1 MDIADCY
8 RLLQL
13 TSRANIDDLKA
24 SYRRLARQWH
34 PDINPGDELAHE
46 KFIQVTEAYKTL
58 QKVVPPASQH
68 ETVTATRTPRH
79 TVKTRPSP
87 QVKVSTRQP
96 AKPAPSAQQQPRRQP
111 PVHKSPASPATSTT
125 QRRQP
130 APPPQR
136 VNPPNPSTQTPPA
149 QMPRARTTPLSPNEV
164 KLKVD
169 SYRQL
174 QDLIQSQRFPR
185 AVALIEALAQRL
197 PEDAEVRQWQ
207 AIIYQSW
214 GRQLIRE
221 RKLNQARAY
230 LKKALN
236 TDPHNKSLWAE
247 IEQDF
252 KKLEMVF

>member
-13 TSRANIDDLKA
+13 TSRANIDDLKS

-46 KFIQVTEAYKTL
+46 KFIQVTEAYKIL
-58 QKVVPPASQH
+58 QKIVPPAPNPPVASSPAPKSSVSSQP
-68 ETVTATRTPRH
+68 ASR
-79 TVKTRPSP
+79 
-87 QVKVSTRQP
+87 VKVSTRQP
-96 AKPAPSAQQQPRRQP
+96 APKTASQP
-111 PVHKSPASPATSTT
+111 PQQRSAPAKPTASPPTPTPPPPHVPPPQTHQQVSAPATS
-125 QRRQP
+125 RQ
-130 APPPQR
+130 A
-136 VNPPNPSTQTPPA
+136 
-149 QMPRARTTPLSPNEV
+149 PLSPVEV

-169 SYRQL
+169 SYKQL
-174 QDLIQSQRFPR
+174 QELIQKQRFPR
-185 AVALIEALAQRL
+185 AVALVEALAQRL
-197 PEDAEVRQWQ
+197 PQDAEVRQWQ

>member
-13 TSRANIDDLKA
+13 TSRANIEDLKA

-58 QKVVPPASQH
+58 QKIVPPAPDNRTVPTPSKTAAKPRSAPSVRVSTQPVKSSSPPPPKQSQRQPRPQTSTPKPKV
-68 ETVTATRTPRH
+68 TVTKQAAPQP
-79 TVKTRPSP
+79 KPSP
-87 QVKVSTRQP
+87 AATTR
-96 AKPAPSAQQQPRRQP
+96 
-111 PVHKSPASPATSTT
+111 KS
-125 QRRQP
+125 
-130 APPPQR
+130 
-136 VNPPNPSTQTPPA
+136 
-149 QMPRARTTPLSPNEV
+149 PLSPAEI

-169 SYRQL
+169 SYKQL
-174 QDLIQSQRFPR
+174 QELIQRQRFPR

-197 PEDAEVRQWQ
+197 PQDAEVRQWQ

-236 TDPHNKSLWAE
+236 TDPHNKALWAE
-247 IEQDF
+247 IELDF
-252 KKLEMVF
+252 KKLEMAF

>member
-13 TSRANIDDLKA
+13 TSRANIEDLKA

-34 PDINPGDELAHE
+34 PDTNPGDEFAHE
-46 KFIQVTEAYKTL
+46 KFIQITEAYKTL
-58 QKVVPPASQH
+58 QKIVPPAPGPSVPQ
-68 ETVTATRTPRH
+68 TS
-79 TVKTRPSP
+79 SP
-87 QVKVSTRQP
+87 QPSVSPQPSTRVKVSTKQP
-96 AKPAPSAQQQPRRQP
+96 TPTPSRPPQPRPEPVKAAPSPSRKPSSPAP
-111 PVHKSPASPATSTT
+111 KYPASP
-125 QRRQP
+125 
-130 APPPQR
+130 PPPSPQPR
-136 VNPPNPSTQTPPA
+136 QQAPARASTQKSS
-149 QMPRARTTPLSPNEV
+149 LSPAEV

-169 SYRQL
+169 SYKQL
-174 QDLIQSQRFPR
+174 QGLIQRQRFPR

-197 PEDAEVRQWQ
+197 PQDAEVRQWQ

-252 KKLEMVF
+252 KKIEMVF

>member
-34 PDINPGDELAHE
+34 PDINPGDSFAHE

-58 QKVVPPASQH
+58 QKIVPPAPSRDKA
-68 ETVTATRTPRH
+68 TTPSTPTATVRTQP
-79 TVKTRPSP
+79 TP
-87 QVKVSTRQP
+87 QVKVSIQQPVKPSPPPYQKPPSPQRTSP
-96 AKPAPSAQQQPRRQP
+96 AKTTQVQQTAVPRQP
-111 PVHKSPASPATSTT
+111 PASNSSSNPKQSST
-125 QRRQP
+125 
-130 APPPQR
+130 A
-136 VNPPNPSTQTPPA
+136 TPP
-149 QMPRARTTPLSPNEV
+149 LSAADI

-174 QDLIQSQRFPR
+174 QDLIQRQRFPR

-197 PEDAEVRQWQ
+197 PQDAEIRQWQ

-221 RKLNQARAY
+221 RKLNQAKAY
-230 LKKALN
+230 LRKALN

-252 KKLEMVF
+252 KDLEMVF

>member
-8 RLLQL
+8 RLLQI
-13 TSRANIDDLKA
+13 TSRANIDELKA

-34 PDINPGDELAHE
+34 PDINPGDKLAHD

-58 QKVVPPASQH
+58 QKIVPPARKTNAATTSTSPRVTINSQ
-68 ETVTATRTPRH
+68 
-79 TVKTRPSP
+79 PSP
-87 QVKVSTRQP
+87 EIRVTPQP
-96 AKPAPSAQQQPRRQP
+96 AKSSSHRPQSQQQSSPKTPPSSPQRQQSSPSAQ
-111 PVHKSPASPATSTT
+111 KISTT
-125 QRRQP
+125 PQS
-130 APPPQR
+130 PPR
-136 VNPPNPSTQTPPA
+136 
-149 QMPRARTTPLSPNEV
+149 MPRQVQTSQVSPLSSVEI

-174 QDLIQSQRFPR
+174 QDLIQGQRFPR

-214 GRQLIRE
+214 GRQLIRD

-247 IEQDF
+247 IEKDF

>member
-46 KFIQVTEAYKTL
+46 KFIQVTEAYKIL
-58 QKVVPPASQH
+58 QKLVPPASSKSK
-68 ETVTATRTPRH
+68 VTPAVPKSTAYSQAA
-79 TVKTRPSP
+79 PS
-87 QVKVSTRQP
+87 VKVSVHP
-96 AKPAPSAQQQPRRQP
+96 SAPSAAVSAQQQYP
-111 PVHKSPASPATSTT
+111 PA
-125 QRRQP
+125 
-130 APPPQR
+130 
-136 VNPPNPSTQTPPA
+136 NPSTNVKSPPTPSSPHPSNPKQTSTVGQGSTA
-149 QMPRARTTPLSPNEV
+149 TNSTEV

-174 QDLIQSQRFPR
+174 QSLIQEKRFPR

-197 PEDAEVRQWQ
+197 PEDIEVRQWQ

-252 KKLEMVF
+252 KKIEMVFK

>member
-58 QKVVPPASQH
+58 QKIVPPAS
-68 ETVTATRTPRH
+68 EKGTVTASVSSRQ
-79 TVKTRPSP
+79 TVKPQPSP

-96 AKPAPSAQQQPRRQP
+96 AKPSSPSQQQQPQQQSPTQKPPASSSQSRQP
-111 PVHKSPASPATSTT
+111 TPQPASKPSP
-125 QRRQP
+125 P
-130 APPPQR
+130 APT
-136 VNPPNPSTQTPPA
+136 PNP
-149 QMPRARTTPLSPNEV
+149 RTSPLSPAEI

-174 QDLIQSQRFPR
+174 QDLIQRQRFPR

-230 LKKALN
+230 LKKALS
-236 TDPHNKSLWAE
+236 TDPQNKSLWAE

>member
-34 PDINPGDELAHE
+34 PDINPGDAFAHE

-58 QKVVPPASQH
+58 QKIVPAAPSRDRATTTS
-68 ETVTATRTPRH
+68 TPTATVRSQP
-79 TVKTRPSP
+79 KP
-87 QVKVSTRQP
+87 QVKVSVRQP
-96 AKPAPSAQQQPRRQP
+96 VKPS
-111 PVHKSPASPATSTT
+111 
-125 QRRQP
+125 
-130 APPPQR
+130 PPPYRKPPAQSSPQR
-136 VNPPNPSTQTPPA
+136 TPSPQTPPA
-149 QMPRARTTPLSPNEV
+149 RTVVQPTAVPQRPPSNANSSSNPKPSSPPTPPLSAADI

-174 QDLIQSQRFPR
+174 QDLIQRQRFPR

-197 PEDAEVRQWQ
+197 PQDAEIRQWQ

-221 RKLNQARAY
+221 RKLNQAKAY
-230 LKKALN
+230 LRKALS

-252 KKLEMVF
+252 KNLEMVF

>member
-8 RLLQL
+8 RLLQI
-13 TSRANIDDLKA
+13 TSRANIDELKA

-34 PDINPGDELAHE
+34 PDINPGDQLAHD

-58 QKVVPPASQH
+58 QKIVPPARETNAATASTSPGFPVNSQ
-68 ETVTATRTPRH
+68 
-79 TVKTRPSP
+79 PSP
-87 QVKVSTRQP
+87 QVKVTSQPTASSSPTHRPHSQQQSSPKTPSPSPHSKQP
-96 AKPAPSAQQQPRRQP
+96 ASPSAQK
-111 PVHKSPASPATSTT
+111 VSTT
-125 QRRQP
+125 PRQ
-130 APPPQR
+130 AHAAR
-136 VNPPNPSTQTPPA
+136 VL
-149 QMPRARTTPLSPNEV
+149 PLSPEEI

-174 QDLIQSQRFPR
+174 QDLIQGQRFPR

-214 GRQLIRE
+214 GRQLMRE

-236 TDPHNKSLWAE
+236 TDPHNKSLWVE
-247 IEQDF
+247 IEKDF

>member
-13 TSRANIDDLKA
+13 TSRANIEDLKA

-34 PDINPGDELAHE
+34 PDTNPGDQLAHE

-58 QKVVPPASQH
+58 QKIVPPAPNNS
-68 ETVTATRTPRH
+68 TVPASVPSRATAKPRSA
-79 TVKTRPSP
+79 PS
-87 QVKVSTRQP
+87 VKVSTQP
-96 AKPAPSAQQQPRRQP
+96 AKPS
-111 PVHKSPASPATSTT
+111 SP
-125 QRRQP
+125 
-130 APPPQR
+130 PPPQQPQHQTRPQASISRPR
-136 VNPPNPSTQTPPA
+136 VTVPKQPTPQPKPSSA
-149 QMPRARTTPLSPNEV
+149 PRKSPLSPADI

-169 SYRQL
+169 SYKQL
-174 QDLIQSQRFPR
+174 QELIQRQRFPR

-197 PEDAEVRQWQ
+197 PQDVEVRQWQ

-236 TDPHNKSLWAE
+236 TDPHNKALWAE
-247 IEQDF
+247 IELDF
-252 KKLEMVF
+252 KKIEMAF

>member
-13 TSRANIDDLKA
+13 TSRANLEDLKA

-34 PDINPGDELAHE
+34 PDINPGDALAHE

-58 QKVVPPASQH
+58 QKIIPPALDNSTVPASVPPR
-68 ETVTATRTPRH
+68 TAAKPRSAPSVRVS
-79 TVKTRPSP
+79 TQPTKPSP
-87 QVKVSTRQP
+87 PPPKQPQRQAQPQVSTP
-96 AKPAPSAQQQPRRQP
+96 KPRVTVAQ
-111 PVHKSPASPATSTT
+111 
-125 QRRQP
+125 QP
-130 APPPQR
+130 APQPKPA
-136 VNPPNPSTQTPPA
+136 STTTT
-149 QMPRARTTPLSPNEV
+149 RKTPLSPTEI

-169 SYRQL
+169 SYKQL
-174 QDLIQSQRFPR
+174 QDLIQRQRFPR

-197 PEDAEVRQWQ
+197 PQDVEVRQWQ

-236 TDPHNKSLWAE
+236 TDPHNKALWAE
-247 IEQDF
+247 IELDF
-252 KKLEMVF
+252 KKIEMAF

>member
-13 TSRANIDDLKA
+13 TSRANIEDLKA

-58 QKVVPPASQH
+58 QKIVPPAP
-68 ETVTATRTPRH
+68 EKRTVTASPPPKT
-79 TVKTRPSP
+79 TVKAHSTPS
-87 QVKVSTRQP
+87 VKVSTQQT
-96 AKPAPSAQQQPRRQP
+96 AKSPAPSPQQHRSQPQP
-111 PVHKSPASPATSTT
+111 
-125 QRRQP
+125 P
-130 APPPQR
+130 APPPKKPR
-136 VNPPNPSTQTPPA
+136 PSVHKQPTPQPTSSPTA
-149 QMPRARTTPLSPNEV
+149 TTPRQSSLSPAEI

-169 SYRQL
+169 SYKQL
-174 QDLIQSQRFPR
+174 QGLIQEQRFPR

-197 PEDAEVRQWQ
+197 PQDAEVRQWQ

-252 KKLEMVF
+252 KKIEMVF

>member
-13 TSRANIDDLKA
+13 TSRANIEDLKA

-34 PDINPGDELAHE
+34 PDTNPGDQLAHE

-58 QKVVPPASQH
+58 QKIVPPASNNS
-68 ETVTATRTPRH
+68 TVPASAPSRATAKPRSA
-79 TVKTRPSP
+79 PS
-87 QVKVSTRQP
+87 VRVSTQSAKPSSPPPPQQPQRQP
-96 AKPAPSAQQQPRRQP
+96 RPQASSPKPRVTVPQQPTPQPKPAPAARRT
-111 PVHKSPASPATSTT
+111 SLTPADI
-125 QRRQP
+125 
-130 APPPQR
+130 
-136 VNPPNPSTQTPPA
+136 
-149 QMPRARTTPLSPNEV
+149 

-169 SYRQL
+169 SYKQL
-174 QDLIQSQRFPR
+174 QELIQHQRFPR

-197 PEDAEVRQWQ
+197 PQDVEVRQWQ

-236 TDPHNKSLWAE
+236 TDPHNKALWAE
-247 IEQDF
+247 IELDF
-252 KKLEMVF
+252 KKIEMAF

>member
-13 TSRANIDDLKA
+13 TSRSNIDDLKA

-34 PDINPGDELAHE
+34 PDINPGDAFAHE

-58 QKVVPPASQH
+58 QKIVPPAPSRDKVTTPSKPTT
-68 ETVTATRTPRH
+68 TVRTQP
-79 TVKTRPSP
+79 TP
-87 QVKVSTRQP
+87 QVKVSVRQP
-96 AKPAPSAQQQPRRQP
+96 TKPSPPPYRQQSAPPSPRR
-111 PVHKSPASPATSTT
+111 T
-125 QRRQP
+125 
-130 APPPQR
+130 PPQ
-136 VNPPNPSTQTPPA
+136 QTPPA
-149 QMPRARTTPLSPNEV
+149 QTTPVQKTAVPRQPPSHPNYSSHPKPSSTSPAPLSAAEI

-174 QDLIQSQRFPR
+174 QDLIQRQRFPR

-197 PEDAEVRQWQ
+197 PQDAEIRQWQ

-221 RKLNQARAY
+221 RKLNQAKAY
-230 LKKALN
+230 LKKALS

-252 KKLEMVF
+252 RNLEMVF

>member
-13 TSRANIDDLKA
+13 TSRANIEDLKA

-34 PDINPGDELAHE
+34 PDINPGDEFAHE

-58 QKVVPPASQH
+58 QKIVPPAPPSSAAPSASPKPSVSPQSRSRVKVS
-68 ETVTATRTPRH
+68 TKQSVPTAA
-79 TVKTRPSP
+79 RPSP
-87 QVKVSTRQP
+87 QRP
-96 AKPAPSAQQQPRRQP
+96 KPATPPPPRTHSSPTPAYSP
-111 PVHKSPASPATSTT
+111 PP
-125 QRRQP
+125 
-130 APPPQR
+130 PPPQTTAAR
-136 VNPPNPSTQTPPA
+136 ATA
-149 QMPRARTTPLSPNEV
+149 QESSLSSADV

-169 SYRQL
+169 SYKQL
-174 QDLIQSQRFPR
+174 QELIQKQRFPR

-197 PEDAEVRQWQ
+197 PQDAEVRQWQ

-252 KKLEMVF
+252 KKIEMVF

>member
-13 TSRANIDDLKA
+13 TSRANAKDLKT

-34 PDINPGDELAHE
+34 PDTNPGDELAHE
-46 KFIQVTEAYKTL
+46 KFIQVTEAYKIL
-58 QKVVPPASQH
+58 QKIIPAVSTNAAPSSPSPKPPVAPPTTYPSAAQ
-68 ETVTATRTPRH
+68 TRPAAKKQATRTAP
-79 TVKTRPSP
+79 PSP
-87 QVKVSTRQP
+87 QSGSPTPTRR
-96 AKPAPSAQQQPRRQP
+96 ATANYNSNSAQ
-111 PVHKSPASPATSTT
+111 T
-125 QRRQP
+125 QRK
-130 APPPQR
+130 
-136 VNPPNPSTQTPPA
+136 PPA
-149 QMPRARTTPLSPNEV
+149 QKPPTSASPGSQTSPLSSAEI
-164 KLKVD
+164 KLKID
-169 SYRQL
+169 SYKQL
-174 QDLIQSQRFPR
+174 QEFIQTQRFPR

-197 PEDAEVRQWQ
+197 PQDPEVRQWQ

-252 KKLEMVF
+252 KKLEMVI

>member
-46 KFIQVTEAYKTL
+46 KFIQVTEAYKIL
-58 QKVVPPASQH
+58 QKLVPPAPSKSKVTPSAPKSTAYSQ
-68 ETVTATRTPRH
+68 AT
-79 TVKTRPSP
+79 PS
-87 QVKVSTRQP
+87 VKVSVRP
-96 AKPAPSAQQQPRRQP
+96 SAPSAAASAQQQHP
-111 PVHKSPASPATSTT
+111 PA
-125 QRRQP
+125 
-130 APPPQR
+130 
-136 VNPPNPSTQTPPA
+136 PNPSANVKPPSTPSHPRPSTPQQTSTAGQGATPTNPA
-149 QMPRARTTPLSPNEV
+149 EV

-174 QDLIQSQRFPR
+174 QALIQEQRFPR

-197 PEDAEVRQWQ
+197 PDDIEVRQWQ

-252 KKLEMVF
+252 KKIEMVFK